1 MTSINRATSA
11 NIQCL
16 HLVAIGPHEQKGRAG
31 RYRLSVRLEAKVKK
45 RITLQH
51 GPRCPNKCR
60 PFPVSKSLLLLSL
73 THDTWIKTKTGVI
86 QEYSAIEFTNINF
99 DCSAVRDRFNCFI
112 QLEGY
117 LHVLRKMI

>member
-1 MTSINRATSA
+1 MTRIECATSS

-16 HLVAIGPHEQKGRAG
+16 HLVAIVPHEQKGRAG
-31 RYRLSVRLEAKVKK
+31 RYCLSVRLETKVKK
-45 RITLQH
+45 GITLQH

-86 QEYSAIEFTNINF
+86 QKYSAIEFTDINF
-99 DCSAVRDRFNCFI
+99 DCSAVRDRFDCFI
-112 QLEGY
+112 E
-117 LHVLRKMI
+117 